1 MFDGEDEILLL
12 TDSEDDGGGDL
23 SVEVVGLDCGLP
35 ELGDVE
41 PDLAELEIS
50 YSSEEEVVDGD
61 YDDSSDEEV
70 IDGDYED
77 SDDDDDEVVFL
88 EERIVPRGK
97 RAGDHI
103 EVNPKR
109 IRLNLFYSG
118 DC

>member
-1 MFDGEDEILLL
+1 MWKFF
-12 TDSEDDGGGDL
+12 S
-23 SVEVVGLDCGLP
+23 LDTELP
-35 ELGDVE
+35 ELGD
-41 PDLAELEIS
+41 LAELEVS
-50 YSSEEEVVDGD
+50 YSSTCSSEEEVVDGG

-70 IDGDYED
+70 IDGDYEE

-109 IRLNLFYSG
+109 IRLNPFYSG